1 MSMGDAGTG
10 AATMGGSGV
19 DDNMSHDSSQNM
31 GFGGGAFGSMMASS
45 PILGGY
51 IGADNKSKAQQKIAQ
66 DQANQQAE
74 ERRVAMQYAAPTSA
88 ELTALQDSLSNY
100 QRTYGL
106 QTAQLE
112 HEQNMQSMLDPQ
124 IQSLLNGG
132 EAPTMKPYMDF
143 MKMQKNSLQSD
154 LSRQMGPGWEQ
165 TTAGQNQLN
174 SFDLGAGQ
182 QASQLQQQYLGS
194 MMADS
199 LGLGS
204 MIGGQINQNS
214 TTLNS
219 LGQGTFGMSDS
230 IQKRRIAASEGTS
243 LVPYSGAD
251 QLGQLAQG
259 TYQMQ
264 QSAANTQAIT
274 SLAKMAATG

>member
-1 MSMGDAGTG
+1 MSLNDAGTG
-10 AATMGGSGV
+10 AATMGGSAV
-19 DDNMSHDSSQNM
+19 DGNMSHDSSQNM

-51 IGADNKSKAQQKIAQ
+51 IGADNKSKAQQKIAE
-66 DQANQQAE
+66 DQAAQQAA
-74 ERRVAMQYAAPTSA
+74 ERQTAMGYAAPTSY
-88 ELTALQDSLSNY
+88 ELSSLQDALSNY
-100 QRTYGL
+100 QRTFGL

-112 HEQNMQSMLDPQ
+112 HEQNMQSALDPQ

-132 EAPTMKPYMDF
+132 SAPTMKPYMDF
-143 MKMQKNSLQSD
+143 MNMQKNSLQSD

-165 TTAGQNQLN
+165 TTAGQNALQGFN
-174 SFDLGAGQ
+174 INASQ
-182 QASQLQQQYLGS
+182 QASQLQQQYMGS
-194 MMADS
+194 MFANS

-204 MIGGQINQNS
+204 MISGGINQNAA
-214 TTLNS
+214 TLNN
-219 LGQGTFGMSDS
+219 LGSGAFGMSGDL
-230 IQKRRIAASEGTS
+230 QKRQISASEGTS